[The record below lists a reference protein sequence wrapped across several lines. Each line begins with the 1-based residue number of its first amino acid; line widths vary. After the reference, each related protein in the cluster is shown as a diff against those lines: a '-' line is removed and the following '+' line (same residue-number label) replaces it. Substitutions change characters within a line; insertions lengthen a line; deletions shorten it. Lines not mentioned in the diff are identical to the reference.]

1 MWRVTGSQLANDF
14 RIYRQTNYVYSSII
28 PCSGC
33 GSFRERSGRFL
44 GIFIYNRVITNNCL
58 LKLL

>member
-1 MWRVTGSQLANDF
+1 MMTTALVVMEG
-14 RIYRQTNYVYSSII
+14 II

-44 GIFIYNRVITNNCL
+44 GWVYPDDRDLYDHEPV
-58 LKLL
+58 